1 MQSFKKPDLNAP
13 RFRPESHNIVN
24 REFYNSFRK
33 ENPRYAD
40 LDNETIKAIINAI
53 NGKIW
58 ETVIA
63 ERSGVELP
71 EQLGYLFIGS
81 CPRMSGSNPNMAV
94 SQEHGKT
101 IQHRNWESDQY
112 VAKIFYTNYETKY
125 SFKNHELWGFSGV
138 RQFTRAV
145 AHSYPTEFKK
155 YIVVDNTLKISR
167 MFRKEKKRAY
177 KRQKTKVRLQTYNE
191 FEL

>member
-1 MQSFKKPDLNAP
+1 MHSFKKPDLNAP
-13 RFRPESHNIVN
+13 RFRPESHSVVN
-24 REFYNSFRK
+24 RDFCNRFRK

-40 LDNETIKAIINAI
+40 LDNDTIKQIINAI

-58 ETVIA
+58 EMVIE
-63 ERSGVELP
+63 ERQGVELP

-81 CPRMSGSNPNMAV
+81 CPRMYGSNPDMKV
-94 SQEHGKT
+94 SENLGQT

-125 SFKNHELWGFSGV
+125 SFKNRELWGFSGV

-167 MFRKEKKRAY
+167 MFRSEKKRAY
-177 KRQKTKVRLQTYNE
+177 KRQKTQETLQTYNE
-191 FEL
+191 FEV